1 MAWDWAVGGITDEI
15 PRTTGA
21 ECINYMTD
29 RRRWAE
35 TVILSALFILIMH
48 RSWLRLSPIKLPPPR
63 EIKRPH
69 SPTRLFLLISMSV
82 IFGIE
87 MGFKL
92 SGRSMIFALNP
103 CHVQTCLQVNLSII
117 ISKNP
122 HNCRS
127 TQIYLLAARPTKM
140 TTALFRIQLS
150 NLNGPFLAFLF
161 PEVEGRTYPF
171 EQSTYWIQ
179 HALLYI
185 IPIYIIRSGAY
196 TVEDLSEFY
205 WSNIGTAFMLFYHFA
220 LLSPLSIFTGIN
232 LDHMLCA
239 ALSDPFQGPNYRL
252 FACCHQTLLCPLLSK
267 GTVLLFNR
275 RSRKNSSADS
285 IFETSS
291 LKEPVAGVKQQ
302 YHQLSATEYSTQEVA
317 TGTLL
322 RQRYSIHKPTAATAS
337 AAVVHPHD
345 VDELSMAS
353 EYTMPTTKID

>member
-1 MAWDWAVGGITDEI
+1 MNWDWAVGGITDEI
-15 PRTTGA
+15 PRTTGS

-29 RRRWAE
+29 RRRWVE
-35 TVILSALFILIMH
+35 TVLLSALFIFIMH
-48 RSWLRLSPIKLPPPR
+48 RSWLRLAPIKLPPLH
-63 EIKRPH
+63 ETQKPH
-69 SPTRLFLLISMSV
+69 SPTRLFLLIALSM

-92 SGRSMIFALNP
+92 AGRSMIFALNP
-103 CHVQTCLQVNLSII
+103 CHVQTCLQ
-117 ISKNP
+117 
-122 HNCRS
+122 
-127 TQIYLLAARPTKM
+127 IYLLAAKPTKT
-140 TTALFRIQLS
+140 TTAMFRIQMS

-196 TVEDLSEFY
+196 TVEDLGDFN
-205 WSNIGTAFMLFYHFA
+205 WSHIGTAFMLFYHFI

-239 ALSDPFQGPNYRL
+239 AMSDPFQGANYRL

-267 GTVLLFNR
+267 GTVLLFGR
-275 RSRKNSSADS
+275 PGKKDLCAS
-285 IFETSS
+285 ETVPAPEG
-291 LKEPVAGVKQQ
+291 LIDPALGTVHQ
-302 YHQLSATEYSTQEVA
+302 YHQLTAAEYTTQEETA
-317 TGTLL
+317 EALL
-322 RQRYSIHKPTAATAS
+322 RHRYNAQATAATGVPLS
-337 AAVVHPHD
+337 HD
-345 VDELSMAS
+345 VKELTIGA